1 MKKSLILIIII
12 LSLFT
17 QNVSSKEIRSM
28 FGFYLDLPENYEA
41 VQNLNLN
48 KLIQDNPDIEI
59 NKELMNE
66 VMIGS
71 AKGDLDIEYF
81 FPIKYNFEF
90 NNLYITHARGSI
102 KEFMSMDFKDLCL
115 GLKNLYEGLWK
126 KKNIKQYKCIKNPRE
141 ININSPLIVK
151 IIHEGPF
158 KGTKL
163 LNYFFQIDKGYTTT
177 VSLGCEIKNCRVLEK
192 DLINVA
198 NSIKK

>member
-28 FGFYLDLPENYEA
+28 FGFYLDLPRDYEA

-48 KLIQDNPDIEI
+48 KLIEDNPNIDI
-59 NKELMNE
+59 NKELMDE
-66 VMIGS
+66 VMTGS

-102 KEFMSMDFKDLCL
+102 KEFMTMDFKDLCL
-115 GLKNLYEGLWK
+115 GLKIYMKACGK
-126 KKNIKQYKCIKNPRE
+126 KKILN
-141 ININSPLIVK
+141 NINVLK
-151 IIHEGPF
+151 IL
-158 KGTKL
+158 K
-163 LNYFFQIDKGYTTT
+163 
-177 VSLGCEIKNCRVLEK
+177 R
-192 DLINVA
+192 
-198 NSIKK
+198 